1 MARQRVRATLCRRPD
16 RWRPATSHFMKN
28 TTIIGVM
35 AATILIVGCGKKS
48 PDSSTAPSPAKT
60 DAAAASPAAQPS
72 LTAWQQ
78 GDKAAAV
85 SNFLAADWS
94 VRPLFTT
101 GSALNL
107 SEAQF
112 KALSDADRETKSR
125 DMTSQLASLK
135 QLAQAVVQAGRD
147 AAAKGD
153 AVQARKDLTS
163 LKQFGTAL
171 EGPESMLLV
180 QLVGKSFV
188 KMSDTE
194 LAKMGP

>member
-1 MARQRVRATLCRRPD
+1 
-16 RWRPATSHFMKN
+16 MKN

-35 AATILIVGCGKKS
+35 AATVLIAGCGKKS
-48 PDSSTAPSPAKT
+48 PDSSAAPPPAKA
-60 DAAAASPAAQPS
+60 DAASASPAAQAA

-78 GDKAAAV
+78 GDKAGAV
-85 SNFLAADWS
+85 GSFLAADWS
-94 VRPLFTT
+94 VRPLFAPD
-101 GSALNL
+101 SALNL

-112 KALSDADRETKSR
+112 NALSYADHEAKSR
-125 DMTSQLASLK
+125 DMMPQIASLK
-135 QLAQAVVQAGRD
+135 QLAQAVVQAGHD

-153 AVQARKDLTS
+153 AVQARKDFTS

-188 KMSDTE
+188 KMADTE